1 MRPRDQMSTAE
12 ETWEGIGRHGKGKGE
27 EEIAVDGFDAS
38 DGSLL
43 PVVECVDD
51 WEDDQGVENP
61 ALKDRLQRQRR
72 EQQA

>member
-12 ETWEGIGRHGKGKGE
+12 ETWEGNGRHGKGRGE
-27 EEIAVDGFDAS
+27 EEIVVDGFDAS
-38 DGSLL
+38 DELLL

-51 WEDDQGVENP
+51 WEDDQGVEDP

-72 EQQA
+72 GQQA